1 MNILIKTLELKSSLL
16 CSFFCKQ
23 KGVSV
28 PVLRTPLM
36 VLRKRNL
43 KPNLWKP
50 VVTLKQAPE
59 HKLTGEKVQTHL
71 KILDPE
77 KNKKRSKIQN
87 IPPVNSDPPST
98 TKRRVSIFIKKMKMK
113 MNWRKR
119 LSNGMYQTKLCQRSE
134 KGKLWKTKT
143 LNGNK
148 YMPLEQSHQEIDQQI
163 SMPLKPKGEA
173 K

>member
-1 MNILIKTLELKSSLL
+1 MQ
-16 CSFFCKQ
+16 FFCKQ

-28 PVLRTPLM
+28 PVLRTPLNSTEKKQFEAQS
-36 VLRKRNL
+36 VKTSSNFKTGTGTQTDRRKGKNPFENFRSL
-43 KPNLWKP
+43 KK
-50 VVTLKQAPE
+50 
-59 HKLTGEKVQTHL
+59 
-71 KILDPE
+71 
-77 KNKKRSKIQN
+77 KKRSKIQN
-87 IPPVNSDPPST
+87 IPPVHFRSSKHNQAEG
-98 TKRRVSIFIKKMKMK
+98 INFIKKMKMK

-119 LSNGMYQTKLCQRSE
+119 LRNGMYQTKFCQRSE

-173 K
+173 NSRT